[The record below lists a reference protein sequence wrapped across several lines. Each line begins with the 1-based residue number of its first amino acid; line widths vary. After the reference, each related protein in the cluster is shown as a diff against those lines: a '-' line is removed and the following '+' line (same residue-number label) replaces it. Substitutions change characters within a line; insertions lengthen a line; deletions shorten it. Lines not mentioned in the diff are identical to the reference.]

1 MSKKLC
7 IIPARGGSKRIP
19 RKNIKDFLGKPI
31 ISYSIKSALES
42 NLFDEI
48 IVSTDDKEIAEISK
62 SYGANVPFLRSKKNS
77 SDYASTFE
85 VLEEVLERLKTQNKI
100 FKHCCCIYPC
110 APFVK
115 PSILK
120 KSFKKLTENNLD
132 SLFPIIKYGHPIQ
145 RALRISSDNKL
156 KYYITENS
164 LTRTQDLK
172 DMFYDAGQFYWMN
185 VNEILERKKV
195 VTNNSE
201 GILISELE
209 AHDIDNELDWKLA
222 ELKFGLLK

>member
-1 MSKKLC
+1 M
-7 IIPARGGSKRIP
+7 
-19 RKNIKDFLGKPI
+19 KP
-31 ISYSIKSALES
+31 
-42 NLFDEI
+42 
-48 IVSTDDKEIAEISK
+48 
-62 SYGANVPFLRSKKNS
+62 
-77 SDYASTFE
+77 
-85 VLEEVLERLKTQNKI
+85 KI
-100 FKHCCCIYPC
+100 
-110 APFVK
+110 
-115 PSILK
+115 LN

-145 RALRISSDNKL
+145 RALKISSDNKL
-156 KYYITENS
+156 KYYITENT

-185 VNEILERKKV
+185 VNEILEHKKV

-222 ELKFGLLK
+222 ELKFNLLK

>member
-1 MSKKLC
+1 MSNIC

-19 RKNIKDFLGKPI
+19 RKNIKNFLGKPI
-31 ISYSIKSALES
+31 LAYSIEAALNS
-42 NLFDEI
+42 GLFDEV
-48 IVSTDDKEIAEISK
+48 IVSTDDKEIADISL
-62 SYGANVPFLRSKKNS
+62 SYGASVPFFRSYKNS
-77 SDYASTFE
+77 SDFASTFE
-85 VLEEVLERLKTQNKI
+85 VLEEVLERLKTQNRV
-100 FKHCCCIYPC
+100 FKYCCCIYPC

-115 PSILK
+115 PKILN
-120 KSFKKLTENNLD
+120 KSFNKLIKNNLD

-145 RALRISSDNKL
+145 RALKICSDNKL
-156 KYYITENS
+156 KYYIPENT

-185 VNEILERKKV
+185 VNEILKHKKV

-222 ELKFGLLK
+222 ELKFNLLK

>member
-1 MSKKLC
+1 MSNIC

-19 RKNIKDFLGKPI
+19 RKNIKNFLGKPI
-31 ISYSIKSALES
+31 LAYSIEAALNS
-42 NLFDEI
+42 GLFDEV
-48 IVSTDDKEIAEISK
+48 IVSTDDKEIADISL
-62 SYGANVPFLRSKKNS
+62 SYGASVPFFRSNKNS
-77 SDYASTFE
+77 SDFASTFE
-85 VLEEVLERLKTQNKI
+85 VLEEVLERLKTQNRI
-100 FKHCCCIYPC
+100 FKYCCCIYPC

-115 PSILK
+115 PKILN

-145 RALRISSDNKL
+145 RALKISSDNKL
-156 KYYITENS
+156 KYYITENT

-185 VNEILERKKV
+185 VNEILEHKKV

-222 ELKFGLLK
+222 ELKFNLLR